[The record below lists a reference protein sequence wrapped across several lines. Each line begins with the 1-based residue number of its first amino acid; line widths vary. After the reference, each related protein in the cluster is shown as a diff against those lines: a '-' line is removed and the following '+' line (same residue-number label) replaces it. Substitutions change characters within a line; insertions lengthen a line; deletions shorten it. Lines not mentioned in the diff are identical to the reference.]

1 MSLQG
6 EAAAEVTAAAAEDV
20 ADNESKLNIADAN
33 AADSQGDAAP
43 DSGDGEV
50 DEPGEIAPRL
60 DQVDT
65 EIYEL
70 LLRSI
75 TDEDDKSEHVD
86 AAQWFRVLPTEEEL
100 PAYYKGKGRIMN
112 PISLFE
118 INAKVTAGQYPGLAE
133 FYADVMLMFK
143 NARQF
148 NQEGDTVHECALELQ
163 SNFKIAFKGQDRKLK
178 RSQALQGDKVT
189 AGGTDT
195 GRTRK
200 RPRVS
205 FEEAARRVKSNMEAR
220 LASDNGSRVP
230 AHNPPVVYGDYDD
243 ADEATLR
250 AENVRRKVLQ
260 DHKVILTLHKT
271 FAQGSSLA
279 NYDRQDCSIPWLNH
293 LMGEGTEE
301 FVEARVR

>member
-1 MSLQG
+1 MS
-6 EAAAEVTAAAAEDV
+6 VDAAAATAATAATGGKAELG
-20 ADNESKLNIADAN
+20 SNIADAD
-33 AADSQGDAAP
+33 AAGDQGDASP
-43 DSGDGEV
+43 DAGDGET
-50 DEPGEIAPRL
+50 DEAVEVVPRH

-65 EIYEL
+65 VIYEL

-75 TDEDDKSEHVD
+75 TDDDDRSEHID

-100 PAYYKGKGRIMN
+100 PAYYKGKGRVMN

-118 INAKVTAGQYPGLAE
+118 INAIVTAGQYPGLAE

-163 SNFKIAFKGQDRKLK
+163 SNFEIAFKGQDRKLR
-178 RSQALQGDKVT
+178 RSQGNVLREKRGS
-189 AGGTDT
+189 
-195 GRTRK
+195 RK

-205 FEEAARRVKSNMEAR
+205 FEEATRRVKSSMQAR
-220 LASDNGSRVP
+220 LATDVLSRVP
-230 AHNPPVVYGDYDD
+230 AHNPPEEHGDWDD
-243 ADEATLR
+243 SDEAQLR
-250 AENVRRKVLQ
+250 TDNQRRKVLQ

-279 NYDRQDCSIPWLNH
+279 NYDRQECSTPWLNH

-301 FVEARVR
+301 FVEARAR